1 MERISVKEYA
11 RKHKLSLFQVIKKI
25 NTGELRSESVEENG
39 LKAQYVLVDK
49 EDREASRKSNTAVDE
64 SENGE
69 KRMSPSEEKLRLEI
83 QSLRAEL
90 RALYKIVEECC
101 KQSS

>member
-25 NTGELRSESVEENG
+25 NSGELRSESVEENG
-39 LKAQYVLVDK
+39 SRVQYILLDQ
-49 EDREASRKSNTAVDE
+49 DREAPAESETAAKE
-64 SENGE
+64 SENAA
-69 KRMSPSEEKLRLEI
+69 RRVNPNEERLLLEV

-90 RALYKIVEECC
+90 RALRKIVEECC